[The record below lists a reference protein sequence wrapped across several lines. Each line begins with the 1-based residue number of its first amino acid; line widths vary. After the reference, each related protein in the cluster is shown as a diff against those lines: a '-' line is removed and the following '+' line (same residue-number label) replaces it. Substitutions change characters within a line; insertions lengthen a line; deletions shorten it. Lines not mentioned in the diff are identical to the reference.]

1 MDNLNT
7 HFTFNH
13 LTNDLYDFLLFWIC
27 AENVYK
33 QWNTQ
38 NHKLFA
44 LMPETAQK
52 CSKQYL
58 FWRKIY
64 SKTVINNNDHFT
76 PRKGSFTLCRKSVA
90 IPGGD
95 LDLLHSLKRTLLN
108 YSQVNYS
115 TWIRFTG
122 NLRERDDCDS
132 TKIFGGNVAKNFC
145 SFLNRDLAPNRDLI
159 RERLTSTSFCWS
171 SRSRHQIMFC
181 SSVVVAGD
189 DDGVAVTVIVAHA
202 AAVVVANCEVA
213 IVTDNLFYFSF

>member
-1 MDNLNT
+1 MICTTFCFSEFVLKMFINNGIHKIINCLLWCLKLHKNVLN
-7 HFTFNH
+7 N
-13 LTNDLYDFLLFWIC
+13 TNS
-27 AENVYK
+27 EV
-33 QWNTQ
+33 
-38 NHKLFA
+38 
-44 LMPETAQK
+44 
-52 CSKQYL
+52 
-58 FWRKIY
+58 KIY

-90 IPGGD
+90 RPGGD

-213 IVTDNLFYFSF
+213 IVTDNLLYFSF

>member
-1 MDNLNT
+1 MICTTFCFSEFVLKMFINNGIHKIINCLLWCLKLHKNVLN
-7 HFTFNH
+7 N
-13 LTNDLYDFLLFWIC
+13 TNS
-27 AENVYK
+27 EV
-33 QWNTQ
+33 
-38 NHKLFA
+38 
-44 LMPETAQK
+44 
-52 CSKQYL
+52 
-58 FWRKIY
+58 KIY

-90 IPGGD
+90 RPGGD

-202 AAVVVANCEVA
+202 AAVVVANCEDA
-213 IVTDNLFYFSF
+213 IVTDNLLYFSF

>member
-1 MDNLNT
+1 MICTTFCFSEFVLKMFIHNGIHKIINCLLWCLKLHKNVLN
-7 HFTFNH
+7 N
-13 LTNDLYDFLLFWIC
+13 TNS
-27 AENVYK
+27 EV
-33 QWNTQ
+33 
-38 NHKLFA
+38 
-44 LMPETAQK
+44 
-52 CSKQYL
+52 
-58 FWRKIY
+58 KIY

-90 IPGGD
+90 RPGGD

-159 RERLTSTSFCWS
+159 RERIDVDVVLLKFKEPTSNHVLFKCCCCWWWRWCGCYCYCCPCCRGS
-171 SRSRHQIMFC
+171 CR
-181 SSVVVAGD
+181 
-189 DDGVAVTVIVAHA
+189 
-202 AAVVVANCEVA
+202 
-213 IVTDNLFYFSF
+213 